1 MRFFACALAAMAALQ
16 SQPTFRSGVEL
27 IRIDVSVL
35 DKAGKPV
42 TGLQPEDFVVTIDGT
57 PRRVSFATFYGP
69 DPGAPAAAPAASL
82 PPNVGTNRNAA
93 PGRVVVFVVDL
104 ESMTPG
110 YERVLLETASTLI
123 DRLGPR
129 DAVGLL
135 PIPGKGVEITRDR
148 ARVREAL
155 KGLRGF
161 GTMTFQTHVISMREA
176 RAFEVRDSRVIS
188 EVVERECARYE
199 PACPMQLRDE
209 SRQLLFEARRRML
222 SVLTTLSTL
231 NARLQPIQAP
241 KTLVVLSA
249 GLPFEQES
257 LSHFQDLQKR
267 TAESGTSTHVVQLH
281 QPETDASDRRT
292 AGARGLPERDLF
304 EGLSTIAGVTGGS
317 MSSGVGRAVGV
328 FDRIAAEVTHSWQL
342 GVEAAAQDSDG
353 KTHQIQVKLRRPGL
367 TLRARRELILPT
379 TRTRPTAID
388 LLAQPVDVLD
398 LPISAAGYTARG
410 EEATTLKEILVIEL
424 PRGAVT
430 EPAAGYALAI
440 SKDDRVV
447 FQTDGGIRAAEGTE
461 PRAVTGAQLPPGVY
475 RLRLAVVDAAGRP
488 GTLEMP
494 LAVGLR
500 PMGALQGSDLF
511 LGTAGDRFT
520 PAIEVAGGAALTAIL
535 EIYAADPAA
544 FDGVA
549 VELEVRRTGDD
560 PVLASA
566 PAAIAPTE
574 LPGRRIASGSI
585 PVTALQPGSY
595 TVSAMVRANGQIV
608 GKVSR
613 AIALTR

>member
-1 MRFFACALAAMAALQ
+1 MRLFACALAAMAALQ
-16 SQPTFRSGVEL
+16 SQPTFRTGVEL

-35 DKAGKPV
+35 DKEGKPV
-42 TGLQPEDFVVTIDGT
+42 TGLQPEDFLVTIDGAA
-57 PRRVSFATFYGP
+57 RRVSFATFYGP
-69 DPGAPAAAPAASL
+69 DTEGPAGTPAATP
-82 PPNVGTNRNAA
+82 PPNYATNKNAA

-104 ESMTPG
+104 ESMSPG
-110 YERVLLETASTLI
+110 YEKILLQTASTLI

-155 KGLRGF
+155 KALRGF
-161 GTMTFQTHVISMREA
+161 GLTTFQKHVISMREA
-176 RAFEVRDSRVIS
+176 RAYEVRDRRVID
-188 EVVERECARYE
+188 EVVERECAKFE
-199 PACPMQLRDE
+199 TVCPMELRDE
-209 SRQLLFEARRRML
+209 SRQLLFEARRRVL

-231 NARLQPIQAP
+231 NARLQPIHAP

-257 LSHFQDLQKR
+257 LSYFQDLQKR
-267 TAESGTSTHVVQLH
+267 TAESGTSTHVVQLD
-281 QPETDASDRRT
+281 QRETDASDRRT
-292 AGARGLPERDLF
+292 AGARGLPARDLY
-304 EGLSTIAGVTGGS
+304 EGLSMVAGVTGGS
-317 MSSGVGRAVGV
+317 MSAGVGRAVGV
-328 FDRIAAEVTHSWQL
+328 FDRIAAEMTHSWQL
-342 GVEAAAQDSDG
+342 GVEATDRDSDG
-353 KTHQIQVKLRRPGL
+353 KTHQIQVTVRREGL
-367 TLRARRELILPT
+367 TVRARRELILPP
-379 TRTRPTAID
+379 TRAKPTAIE
-388 LLAQPVDVLD
+388 LLSQPVDVLD

-424 PRGAVT
+424 PRGAAT
-430 EPAAGYALAI
+430 EPPPGYALTI

-447 FQTDGGIRAAEGTE
+447 FQTADEIRAAGATE
-461 PRAVTGAQLPPGVY
+461 ARAVTGAQLPPGVY

-500 PMGALQGSDLF
+500 PIGALQVSDLF
-511 LGTAGDRFT
+511 VGTAGDRFT
-520 PAIEVAGGAALTAIL
+520 PAIEVASGTALTAIL

-549 VELEVRRTGDD
+549 VEFEVRRTGDD
-560 PVLASA
+560 AVLAGA

-585 PVTALQPGSY
+585 SVTALQPGSY
-595 TVSAMVRANGQIV
+595 SVSAMLRANGRII

-613 AIALTR
+613 AIVLTP

>member
-1 MRFFACALAAMAALQ
+1 
-16 SQPTFRSGVEL
+16 
-27 IRIDVSVL
+27 
-35 DKAGKPV
+35 
-42 TGLQPEDFVVTIDGT
+42 
-57 PRRVSFATFYGP
+57 
-69 DPGAPAAAPAASL
+69 
-82 PPNVGTNRNAA
+82 
-93 PGRVVVFVVDL
+93 
-104 ESMTPG
+104 
-110 YERVLLETASTLI
+110 
-123 DRLGPR
+123 
-129 DAVGLL
+129 
-135 PIPGKGVEITRDR
+135 
-148 ARVREAL
+148 
-155 KGLRGF
+155 
-161 GTMTFQTHVISMREA
+161 
-176 RAFEVRDSRVIS
+176 
-188 EVVERECARYE
+188 
-199 PACPMQLRDE
+199 
-209 SRQLLFEARRRML
+209 
-222 SVLTTLSTL
+222 
-231 NARLQPIQAP
+231 
-241 KTLVVLSA
+241 
-249 GLPFEQES
+249 
-257 LSHFQDLQKR
+257 
-267 TAESGTSTHVVQLH
+267 
-281 QPETDASDRRT
+281 
-292 AGARGLPERDLF
+292 
-304 EGLSTIAGVTGGS
+304 
-317 MSSGVGRAVGV
+317 
-328 FDRIAAEVTHSWQL
+328 
-342 GVEAAAQDSDG
+342 
-353 KTHQIQVKLRRPGL
+353 
-367 TLRARRELILPT
+367 
-379 TRTRPTAID
+379 
-388 LLAQPVDVLD
+388 LAQPVDVLD

-595 TVSAMVRANGQIV
+595 TVSAMVRANGQII

>member
-1 MRFFACALAAMAALQ
+1 MRVFACALAAVAALQ
-16 SQPTFRSGVEL
+16 SQPTFRAGVEL

-42 TGLQPEDFVVTIDGT
+42 TGLQPEDFVVTIDGA
-57 PRRVSFATFYGP
+57 PRQVSFATFYGP
-69 DPGAPAAAPAASL
+69 DSATPAAAATAP
-82 PPNVGTNRNAA
+82 PPNYATNKNAA

-104 ESMTPG
+104 ESMTSG
-110 YERVLLETASTLI
+110 YERVLLETASTLV

-155 KGLRGF
+155 KALRGSAP
-161 GTMTFQTHVISMREA
+161 TTFQKHAISMREA
-176 RAFEVRDSRVIS
+176 HAYEVRDTRVMRD
-188 EVVERECARYE
+188 VVERECADFE
-199 PACPMQLRDE
+199 VSCPTELRDE
-209 SRQLLFEARRRML
+209 SRQLLFDARRRVL

-231 NARLQPIQAP
+231 NTRLQPIRAP

-249 GLPFEQES
+249 GLPFEQET
-257 LSHFQDLQKR
+257 LSYFQDLQKR
-267 TAESGTSTHVVQLH
+267 TAESGTSTHVVQLY

-292 AGARGLPERDLF
+292 AGARSLPASDLY

-317 MSSGVGRAVGV
+317 MSAGVGRAAGV

-342 GVEAAAQDSDG
+342 GVEAIDKDSDG
-353 KTHQIQVKLRRPGL
+353 KTHQIQVKLRREGL
-367 TLRARRELILPT
+367 TVRARRELILPAA
-379 TRTRPTAID
+379 RARPTAVD
-388 LLAQPVDVLD
+388 LLLQPVDVLD

-410 EEATTLKEILVIEL
+410 EEATTLKEILAIEL

-430 EPAAGYALAI
+430 ESAASYALTI

-447 FQTDGGIRAAEGTE
+447 FQTADEIRATGGTE
-461 PRAVTGAQLPPGVY
+461 AQAVTGAQVPPGVY
-475 RLRLAVVDAAGRP
+475 RLRLAAVDATGRA

-500 PMGALQGSDLF
+500 PLGALQASDLF
-511 LGTAGDRFT
+511 VGSAGDRFS
-520 PAIEVAGGAALTAIL
+520 PAIEAASATPLTAIL

-544 FDGVA
+544 FDGVTVA
-549 VELEVRRTGDD
+549 LELRRTGNDA
-560 PVLASA
+560 VLASG
-566 PAAIAPTE
+566 PAEIAATE
-574 LPGRRIASGSI
+574 LPGRRIATGNI
-585 PVTALQPGSY
+585 PAGAREPGSY
-595 TVSAMVRANGQIV
+595 TVSAIV
-608 GKVSR
+608 LVKGRPIGKVSR
-613 AIALTR
+613 AIGLTR